1 MSDDPGL
8 DEVLV
13 FELPDFNL
21 ATELAMALAKRWACS
36 VYEDLGTAV
45 VSVLLLPDGD
55 GELAHLLRRVEN
67 WVAGRSLGGIRYW
80 LDHRPY
86 ILEAGYPDERFIPV
100 R

>member
-1 MSDDPGL
+1 MNNDPGL

-13 FELPDFNL
+13 FELPEFNL
-21 ATELAMALAKRWACS
+21 ATELAIFLAKRWACS

-55 GELAHLLRRVEN
+55 GELALLLRRVEN

-86 ILEAGYPDERFIPV
+86 ILETGYPEERFIPV